1 MSSFDLIQA
10 DAIPAAQ
17 LHQAFSLAFSD
28 YLIGPFALSLPQ
40 WPMFLARQGVDLAL
54 SRIAMQD
61 GQLRAFAFVAVRP
74 ALARWRLATMGS
86 PPAQRGGGSAQVL
99 LDDFMARAASA
110 GMRAVELE
118 CFAQNERALRLYRS
132 RGFEALHPLWGYQR
146 EPGSALPAPAQ
157 APEAPVEE
165 VSPQQ
170 AFDWLDGVDQ
180 RLGDL
185 PFQVT
190 PAALRPQPLDFRAWR
205 CGAAQLVFAL
215 SAPEVLTVYSLV
227 DTEPGQAGA
236 RALAARLVER
246 HPTLRVVVPQ
256 LQRADLGGDALE
268 QLGFARQPLHQLY
281 MRRAV

>member
-1 MSSFDLIQA
+1 MPSFDLIPA

-17 LHQAFSLAFSD
+17 LHQAFTLAFSD

-40 WPMFLARQGVDLAL
+40 WPQFLARQGVDLAL

-86 PPAQRGGGSAQVL
+86 PPAQRGGGSAQLL
-99 LDDFMARAASA
+99 LDDFMARAAGA

-118 CFAQNERALRLYRS
+118 CFAQNERALSLYRS

-146 EPGSALPAPAQ
+146 EPGARLPPPA
-157 APEAPVEE
+157 EAAHVEE
-165 VSPQQ
+165 VPLEQ
-170 AFDWLDGVDQ
+170 AFEWLDAADR

-227 DTEPGQAGA
+227 DAEPGLAGA

-246 HPTLRVVVPQ
+246 HSAPRVVVPQ